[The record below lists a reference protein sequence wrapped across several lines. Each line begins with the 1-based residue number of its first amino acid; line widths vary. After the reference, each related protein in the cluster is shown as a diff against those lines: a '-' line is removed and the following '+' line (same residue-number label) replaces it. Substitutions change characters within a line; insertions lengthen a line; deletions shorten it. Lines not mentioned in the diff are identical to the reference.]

1 MTSLRVHAAAVLS
14 VLLLASGCGGGD
26 GEDDKAD
33 DAGSSDS
40 GSDFAEQ
47 SGDDIAAAAKED
59 MKALDSVAYAGEI
72 NSDGSTISLDVQ
84 ANADGD
90 CTGTI
95 GIGEGTAEVLATD
108 GGNWF
113 RPDEAF
119 WRQQAP
125 DEADAIIAAV
135 GDKWVIDSDANFSQ
149 FCDLEAFFDNIF
161 KEDDEASAYE
171 VTGTD
176 EIDGQEV
183 VKVEQTDEEGSS
195 VGYVLVEGE
204 HYLLKIERTQ
214 GDDPGTLEFSAFDE
228 DVEVEAPADD
238 EVVDPSTL

>member
-1 MTSLRVHAAAVLS
+1 MTSSRLRAVAVLS
-14 VLLLASGCGGGD
+14 LLVLAAGCGGDDD
-26 GEDDKAD
+26 G
-33 DAGSSDS
+33 S
-40 GSDFAEQ
+40 GSGGDFADQ
-47 SGDDIAAAAKED
+47 SGNEIAAAAKAD
-59 MKALDSVAYAGEI
+59 MKSLDSVKYVGEI
-72 NSDGSTISLDVQ
+72 NSEGSSINLDVQ

-125 DEADAIIAAV
+125 DDADAIIAAV

-149 FCDLEAFFDNIF
+149 FCDLDAFFDNIF
-161 KEDDEASAYE
+161 KDEDDGGEYQT
-171 VTGTD
+171 TGT
-176 EIDGQEV
+176 EELDGQQV
-183 VKVEQTDEEGSS
+183 VTVEQTDEDGSS

-204 HYLLKIERTQ
+204 HYLLKIERTE
-214 GDDPGTLEFSAFDE
+214 GDQPGKLEFSAFDE
-228 DVEVEAPADD
+228 DVEVEAPVEDD
-238 EVVDPSTL
+238 VIDLDTFMS